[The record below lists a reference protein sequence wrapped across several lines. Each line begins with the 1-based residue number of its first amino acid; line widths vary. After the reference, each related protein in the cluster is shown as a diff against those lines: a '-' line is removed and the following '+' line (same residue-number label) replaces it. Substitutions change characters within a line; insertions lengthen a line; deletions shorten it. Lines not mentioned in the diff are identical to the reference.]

1 MRKELLIIF
10 CMLMG
15 MAAYSQNAVTIT
27 NAGHNGDNTVELLA
41 RLNKDVIAK
50 KPQVVVLMVGTN
62 DMLNLRN
69 KLTVQEYKMQYQK
82 LITAIK
88 KDSKLFLMTI
98 PPINAEYVLQRID
111 AKNYAPG
118 GPQARVDSANAV
130 IKELAIKNKCRLID
144 LNKILLACGG
154 STSDKESLF
163 QNVSNFNVNDG
174 VHPTA
179 NGYKVIGTAVYQ
191 AIINT
196 EPKATH
202 ILCFGD
208 SITFGF
214 KMTGQGTITG
224 DCYPAVLNRL
234 FNNR

>member
-1 MRKELLIIF
+1 MRKILLLVF
-10 CMLMG
+10 CMLIG
-15 MAAYSQNAVTIT
+15 MAAWSQNVVTVT
-27 NAGHNGDNTVELLA
+27 NAGYNGNNTVELLA

-69 KLTVQEYKMQYQK
+69 KLTMQAYKMHYQE

-88 KDSKLFLMTI
+88 KNSKLFLMTI
-98 PPINAEYVLQRID
+98 PPINTEYVLQRID
-111 AKNYAPG
+111 PKNYAQS

-130 IKELAIKNKCRLID
+130 IKELAVKNKCRLID

-163 QNVSNFNVNDG
+163 QNVNNIGVNDG

-196 EPKATH
+196 EPKATSV
-202 ILCFGD
+202 LCFGD
-208 SITFGF
+208 SITFGY
-214 KMTGQGTITG
+214 KMTGQGTTTG

-234 FNNR
+234 FNQ

>member
-1 MRKELLIIF
+1 MRKKLIFIF

-15 MAAYSQNAVTIT
+15 VVAYSQSVVTVT

-41 RLNKDVIAK
+41 RLNKDVIVK

-69 KLTVQEYKMQYQK
+69 KLSMQEYTMQYQK

-98 PPINAEYVLQRID
+98 PPIRAEYVLQRND
-111 AKNYAPG
+111 PKNYAPA

-130 IKELAIKNKCRLID
+130 IKELAAKNKCRLID

-163 QNVSNFNVNDG
+163 QNVNNIGVNDG

-196 EPKATH
+196 QPKATSV
-202 ILCFGD
+202 LCFGD
-208 SITFGF
+208 SITFGY
-214 KMTGQGTITG
+214 KMKGQGTTEG

-234 FNNR
+234 YNY